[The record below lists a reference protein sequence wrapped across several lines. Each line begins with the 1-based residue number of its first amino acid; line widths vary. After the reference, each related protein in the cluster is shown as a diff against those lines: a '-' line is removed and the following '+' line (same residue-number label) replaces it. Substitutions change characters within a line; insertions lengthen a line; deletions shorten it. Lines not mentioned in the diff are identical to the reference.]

1 MMRLVALTSVLMVL
15 SLWGWLP
22 TAGAEDIERWLTDAT
37 AGSQEGRLQALQ
49 ELGKSGDI
57 RALPVLLQAAQESN
71 QTIREHAIAAL
82 RNLIQTF
89 QGVYRIVARWVEQ
102 FLATLDE
109 VWTPRPAPDIEKT
122 QRTYTI

>member
-1 MMRLVALTSVLMVL
+1 MRFVVLTNILMVL
-15 SLWGWLP
+15 SLWGWMP
-22 TAGAEDIERWLTDAT
+22 TAGAEDIAHWLKNAT

-57 RALPVLLQAAQESN
+57 RALPVLLQAAQEPN
-71 QTIREHAIAAL
+71 PTIRDHAIAAL

-89 QGVYRIVARWVEQ
+89 QGVYRTVARWVEQ

-109 VWTPRPAPDIEKT
+109 VWTLRPAPDVEKT
-122 QRTYTI
+122 HRTYTI

>member
-1 MMRLVALTSVLMVL
+1 MRCVALTSVLMVL
-15 SLWGWLP
+15 SLWGWMP
-22 TAGAEDIERWLTDAT
+22 PAGAEDIERWLTDAT
-37 AGSQEGRLQALQ
+37 AGSQEGRVQALQ

-71 QTIREHAIAAL
+71 PTIRDHAIAAL

-89 QGVYRIVARWVEQ
+89 QGVYRTVARWVEQ

-109 VWTPRPAPDIEKT
+109 VWMPRPAPDIEKT
-122 QRTYTI
+122 HRTYTI

>member
-1 MMRLVALTSVLMVL
+1 MVL
-15 SLWGWLP
+15 SLWGWMP
-22 TAGAEDIERWLTDAT
+22 PAGAEDIERWLTDAT
-37 AGSQEGRLQALQ
+37 VGSQEGRVQALQ

-71 QTIREHAIAAL
+71 PTIRDHAIAAL

-89 QGVYRIVARWVEQ
+89 QGVYRTVARWVEQ

-122 QRTYTI
+122 HRTYTI